1 MYYHVNQ
8 AWSFVTHVQ
17 KPEKTTSQKP
27 ELNNA
32 KLRHTLQQSRISKR
46 ISIQELS
53 KHVNIDPELLTSFE
67 RGEDVIPKEK
77 LLNIIKFMDID
88 ISI

>member
-8 AWSFVTHVQ
+8 SWSFVNHVQ
-17 KPEKTTSQKP
+17 KPEKVISQKP
-27 ELNNA
+27 DINNS
-32 KLRHTLQQSRISKR
+32 KLRYTLQQTRISKR

-53 KHVNIDPELLTSFE
+53 KHVNIDSELLTSFE